1 VYDGEGVMLDAA
13 TLCWIVR
20 LPDKRLDAVVA
31 NEAGGCPTCK
41 DAEARAFLGRLQR
54 LGKSE

>member
-1 VYDGEGVMLDAA
+1 MLDAA